1 VDGLCEHDP
10 CLNIQCPKDQRCV
23 QGQCIEDKGQTEPGL
38 PDGTVADAST
48 EKDPTPTEGS
58 AENSRESMTTPDLPQ
73 GTEDPKGTVEEDTTT
88 EKKIGGA
95 GADES
100 GSEGRY
106 QSPGCACDATN
117 PAASWWLFLVLLTF
131 VLLRRQRVRV
141 ANRPQD
147 EERA

>member
-1 VDGLCEHDP
+1 
-10 CLNIQCPKDQRCV
+10 V
-23 QGQCIEDKGQTEPGL
+23 QGQCIEDKGQGEPGL

-48 EKDPTPTEGS
+48 EKDPTEGS
-58 AENSRESMTTPDLPQ
+58 AENTTDSTVTPDLPQ
-73 GTEDPKGTVEEDTTT
+73 GTEDPKGTVDEDITT
-88 EKKIGGA
+88 EKKIGGT

-106 QSPGCACDATN
+106 QSPGCACDATT
-117 PAASWWLFLVLLTF
+117 PAASWWFLLGLLTF

-141 ANRPQD
+141 ASRSQD